1 MKAGDEAWLQLAAEM
16 QAKGLAEEH
25 PLKPFLPDG
34 GRVLFLGSFPPPRE
48 KWSMDFFYPNFI
60 NDFWRIWGL
69 LYFDDK
75 TYFELPVSSGRRKA
89 FNQKAIEDF
98 ARDKGMAFF
107 DTAQKVCRLKGNAS
121 DDFLHIVE
129 PTDVGALLTQLPDCH
144 TLVTT
149 GGKASE
155 QLLARLSEAQ
165 ETTTE
170 KAPSLQIPAVGTYS
184 EWNAFGRTLRWYRMP
199 SSSRAF
205 PMPIEQKA
213 ARYRILMPLL
223 R

>member
-16 QAKGLAEEH
+16 QANGLAEEH
-25 PLKPFLPDG
+25 PLQPFLPEG
-34 GRVLFLGSFPPPRE
+34 GRVLFLGSFPPPKE

-69 LYFDDK
+69 LYYADK
-75 TYFELPVSSGRRKA
+75 AHFEQAAPSGGRRT
-89 FNQKAIEDF
+89 FNQKAIEAF
-98 ARDKGMAFF
+98 ARERGMAFF
-107 DTAQKVCRLKGNAS
+107 DTARKVCRLKGNAS

-129 PTDVGALLTQLPDCH
+129 PTDVGALLAQLPDCH

-155 QLLARLSEAQ
+155 LLLARLSEAQ
-165 ETTTE
+165 IETTE
-170 KAPSLQIPAVGTYS
+170 KSPSLNIPAVGTYS
-184 EWNAFGRTLRWYRMP
+184 EWKAFGRTLQWYRMP
-199 SSSRAF
+199 SSSRAY
-205 PMPIEQKA
+205 PMPLERKA
-213 ARYRILMPLL
+213 AHYRILMPLL